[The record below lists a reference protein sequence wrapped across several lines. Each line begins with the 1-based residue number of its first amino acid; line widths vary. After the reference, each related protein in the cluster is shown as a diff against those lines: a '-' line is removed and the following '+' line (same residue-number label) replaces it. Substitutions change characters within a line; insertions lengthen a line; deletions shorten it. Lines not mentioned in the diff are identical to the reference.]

1 MATRRIVDL
10 SKPLE
15 EQYQTKTDAIEA
27 VKNELKV
34 NTESQ
39 NYLLVEAREKIN
51 DAMEVLFTKDSRL
64 RKLQIPAQA
73 PARAENAHKE
83 KGKENNISE
92 VTVGQF
98 KLRGKIRVPNRRVI
112 LNESALAELKR
123 NVMLFSN

>member
-1 MATRRIVDL
+1 MGIVDL

-27 VKNELKV
+27 VRKELKV

-64 RKLQIPAQA
+64 RKLQLPTQA
-73 PARAENAHKE
+73 PARTDKAPKE
-83 KGKENNISE
+83 KAKENNISE

-98 KLRGKIRVPNRRVI
+98 KLKGKIRVPNRRVI